1 MCNLID
7 HLTGLIG
14 EPIALS
20 GDLKSK
26 PDSQTYLRLAG
37 NEFINHLNRRGR
49 TQTIGEPVR
58 EIDQSAQ
65 AKGGLKRIVF

>member
-1 MCNLID
+1 MYNLID
-7 HLTGLIG
+7 RLTGLIG

-20 GDLKSK
+20 GNLKSK

-49 TQTIGEPVR
+49 NQIRGEPVS

-65 AKGGLKRIVF
+65 AKGGL

>member
-1 MCNLID
+1 MYNLID
-7 HLTGLIG
+7 RLTGLIG

-20 GDLKSK
+20 GNLKSK

-49 TQTIGEPVR
+49 NQIIEPVS

-65 AKGGLKRIVF
+65 AKGGL